1 VTPAVLF
8 WAIAGGFAIGSIPFG
23 VIVGR
28 LFFHT
33 DIRASGSGNIGAA
46 NALRTF
52 GRMGGAAVLVFDVLK
67 GFGPTAFALRVDP
80 LAAVVCATAAILG
93 HCFSPWLGF
102 RGGKG
107 VATMLGALI
116 ALSWEAALV
125 AVAIWLA
132 AIRLT
137 RYSSVAS
144 LAACASAPLAL
155 WFITRN
161 PGETLFGVAAAL
173 FIVWTHRENIE
184 RLRGGREHTI
194 GLGRRPTG
202 SKTAPP

>member
-1 VTPAVLF
+1 VTPAALLL
-8 WAIAGGFAIGSIPFG
+8 AIAGGFAIGSLPFG

-28 LFFHT
+28 VFFHR

-52 GRMGGAAVLVFDVLK
+52 GRAGGAAVLVLDLLK
-67 GFGPTAFALRVDP
+67 GFAPTAFALRVDP
-80 LAAVVCATAAILG
+80 LVGVACAAAAILG
-93 HCFSPWLGF
+93 HCFSPWLRF

-116 ALSWEAALV
+116 AFSWEAAIAAVVIWLV
-125 AVAIWLA
+125 AV
-132 AIRLT
+132 RLT

-144 LAACASAPLAL
+144 LAACASAPLWL
-155 WFITRN
+155 WFATRN
-161 PGETLFGVAAAL
+161 LDETLFGVAAAL

-194 GLGRRPTG
+194 GLRRQTAG